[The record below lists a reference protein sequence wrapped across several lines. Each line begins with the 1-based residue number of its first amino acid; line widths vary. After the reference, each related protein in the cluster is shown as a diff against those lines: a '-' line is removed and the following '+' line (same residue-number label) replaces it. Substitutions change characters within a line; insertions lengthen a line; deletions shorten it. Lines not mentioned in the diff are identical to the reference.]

1 MVITMLL
8 IIEIV
13 KGAAEIE
20 FYCFVKLILLM
31 LMLILL
37 MLEVLMLIL
46 LMLMLIL
53 VEVVMLMIIGRVKR
67 VGGGKLTRP
76 SFHSH

>member
-20 FYCFVKLILLM
+20 FYCFVKLIL
-31 LMLILL
+31 
-37 MLEVLMLIL
+37 LMLIL

>member
-20 FYCFVKLILLM
+20 FYCVVKLIL
-31 LMLILL
+31 
-37 MLEVLMLIL
+37 LMLIL

>member
-1 MVITMLL
+1 MLL
-8 IIEIV
+8 IIGIV

-37 MLEVLMLIL
+37 MLEV

>member
-1 MVITMLL
+1 MITMLL
-8 IIEIV
+8 IIGIV

-37 MLEVLMLIL
+37 MLEVLML
-46 LMLMLIL
+46 MLIL

-67 VGGGKLTRP
+67 VGWGELTRP

>member
-8 IIEIV
+8 IIGIV

-20 FYCFVKLILLM
+20 FCCFVKL
-31 LMLILL
+31 
-37 MLEVLMLIL
+37 VL

>member
-37 MLEVLMLIL
+37 MLEV
-46 LMLMLIL
+46 
-53 VEVVMLMIIGRVKR
+53 
-67 VGGGKLTRP
+67 
-76 SFHSH
+76 

>member
-8 IIEIV
+8 IIGIV

-31 LMLILL
+31 LMLML

>member
-37 MLEVLMLIL
+37 MLEVLML
-46 LMLMLIL
+46 MLIL

-67 VGGGKLTRP
+67 VGGG
-76 SFHSH
+76 S

>member
-8 IIEIV
+8 IIGIV

-37 MLEVLMLIL
+37 MLEVLML
-46 LMLMLIL
+46 MLIL

-67 VGGGKLTRP
+67 VGGG
-76 SFHSH
+76 S

>member
-1 MVITMLL
+1 MLL
-8 IIEIV
+8 IIGIV

-46 LMLMLIL
+46 

>member
-8 IIEIV
+8 IIGIV

-31 LMLILL
+31 L

-67 VGGGKLTRP
+67 VGGG
-76 SFHSH
+76 S

>member
-8 IIEIV
+8 IIGIV

-46 LMLMLIL
+46 

>member
-8 IIEIV
+8 IIGIV

-37 MLEVLMLIL
+37 MLIL
-46 LMLMLIL
+46 LMLM
-53 VEVVMLMIIGRVKR
+53 KN
-67 VGGGKLTRP
+67 
-76 SFHSH
+76 

>member
-1 MVITMLL
+1 MVITMPL
-8 IIEIV
+8 IIGIV

-37 MLEVLMLIL
+37 MLEVLML
-46 LMLMLIL
+46 MLIL

-67 VGGGKLTRP
+67 LGGGELTRP

>member
-1 MVITMLL
+1 MLL

-20 FYCFVKLILLM
+20 FYCFVKLIL
-31 LMLILL
+31 
-37 MLEVLMLIL
+37 LMLIL

>member
-31 LMLILL
+31 L
-37 MLEVLMLIL
+37 IL

-67 VGGGKLTRP
+67 VGGG
-76 SFHSH
+76 S

>member
-31 LMLILL
+31 L
-37 MLEVLMLIL
+37 IL

-67 VGGGKLTRP
+67 VGGGELTRP

>member
-8 IIEIV
+8 IIGIV

-31 LMLILL
+31 LLL